1 MATYSSILAWKILG
15 MEEPGGLPY
24 VGSHRVG
31 HDWSDLATATAAVSK
46 KISLESRDQS
56 QSLKEINPEC
66 SLEQLMLRLKLQY
79 FGHLLRMAYSLEK
92 TLMLGKTEGIRRRGQ
107 QRMKWLD
114 DITNEIYMNSG
125 KFWEMVRDRE
135 AWCEAVHGV
144 MKSWT
149 WLGNWKNSR
158 REVWGPL
165 LEKLETTLYFKD
177 KSFAKLF
184 ISGKELL
191 WNIPV
196 SYLEG
201 LLTLFFP
208 IHRHRWEAQEW
219 LWPRSALRTIAQSPQ
234 IHQVRYTRAG
244 SW

>member
-107 QRMKWLD
+107 QRMRWLD
-114 DITNEIYMNSG
+114 DITSSMDMNLV
-125 KFWEMVRDRE
+125 KLWEMVKDKE
-135 AWCEAVHGV
+135 AWCATVHGV
-144 MKSWT
+144 AKNQT
-149 WLGNWKNSR
+149 WLNNSNSVIHR
-158 REVWGPL
+158 PLSLWFYCSKDLYCYFSSSPFQLHFSTWSEGTMPIAEVKRNVVL
-165 LEKLETTLYFKD
+165 
-177 KSFAKLF
+177 KLF
-184 ISGKELL
+184 TKIYI
-191 WNIPV
+191 W
-196 SYLEG
+196 
-201 LLTLFFP
+201 TLMIDSKMEIGMLKVYP
-208 IHRHRWEAQEW
+208 TMHEC
-219 LWPRSALRTIAQSPQ
+219 
-234 IHQVRYTRAG
+234 
-244 SW
+244 